1 MKPYLITILGT
12 VALMKLWSGCA
23 VTPEYSDTP
32 NIEFRSFSKDTL
44 LQGSLF
50 NDSTYLTIFFTDGD
64 GDFGIAATSNGSN
77 IYLTDTRTGEI
88 FRSFKAPLIPEV
100 GSANGVS
107 GTIKLKL
114 YTTCC
119 IYLPDT
125 GLIPCEPNPSET
137 DSVVLEMYIKDR
149 AGHQSNTITLPPF
162 ILRCE

>member
-1 MKPYLITILGT
+1 MKHFLSIYSGM
-12 VALMKLWSGCA
+12 VACVLFGSGCA
-23 VTPEYSDTP
+23 VAPDFSDVP
-32 NIEFRSFSKDTL
+32 SIEFRTFTKDTL

-50 NDSTYLTIFFTDGD
+50 NDSTYLTIYFTDGD
-64 GDFGIAATSNGSN
+64 GDFGIASTSNGTN

-119 IYLPDT
+119 IYTPDS
-125 GLIPCEPNPSET
+125 GLIPCEPNPGET
-137 DSVVLEMYIKDR
+137 NSVILEMYIKDR
-149 AGHQSNTITLPPF
+149 AGNQSNTITLPPL
-162 ILRCE
+162 ILECN